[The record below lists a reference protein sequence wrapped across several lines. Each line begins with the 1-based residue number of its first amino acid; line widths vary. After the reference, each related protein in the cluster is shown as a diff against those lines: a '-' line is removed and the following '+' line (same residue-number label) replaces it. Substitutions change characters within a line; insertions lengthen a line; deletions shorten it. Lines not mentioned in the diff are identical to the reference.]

1 MNILEFAE
9 PVLICLALIFFLK
22 SGMSKRFPAMMD
34 LFGPAGWLRGGP
46 GDHPQPSPLVSI
58 ENTVQY
64 SVYFYTYW
72 SVYTLSAITIFF
84 VIQEI
89 FCHVTEPVP
98 GIRRFGLLAF
108 RWVAIISVIISVS
121 SAFPLKGVGA
131 GLMAIGFQV
140 MRCVSILQLCLL
152 AFLALFIHRLGRSFR
167 SMAFGIALGFGV
179 QAAMELILSVV
190 ATRSSILDVNINLV
204 LQVVDYRRF
213 GRLDD
218 LLPAARA
225 GSGTRSHDSARLFVA
240 DPLERDRQRSRPQ
253 HAACCRGSVGSV
265 LPSGCRE
272 GCGQGPDEEFHQ
284 PKLSSSNRK
293 SKSPERIGAFCFL
306 GGARATQAER
316 TSFLARS
323 HISLSVN
330 VVWISSIGMPPS
342 LIITTRK
349 PMIGL

>member
-1 MNILEFAE
+1 MQWTAVSMNILEFAE

-22 SGMSKRFPAMMD
+22 SGMSKRFPAMRTY
-34 LFGPAGWLRGGP
+34 LALRAGSAVVLEIILNLHRV
-46 GDHPQPSPLVSI
+46 VSI

-121 SAFPLKGVGA
+121 SAFPVKGVGA

-179 QAAMELILSVV
+179 QTAMELILSVV

-204 LQVVDYRRF
+204 LQVVVTGVLAGWMTYF
-213 GRLDD
+213 
-218 LLPAARA
+218 LLPEPEA
-225 GSGTRSHDSARLFVA
+225 
-240 DPLERDRQRSRPQ
+240 ERE
-253 HAACCRGSVGSV
+253 AMT
-265 LPSGCRE
+265 LPV
-272 GCGQGPDEEFHQ
+272 
-284 PKLSSSNRK
+284 SSSLIRWNEIA
-293 SKSPERIGAFCFL
+293 SALGHSTPHVAVGQSGAFFL
-306 GGARATQAER
+306 QDVEQ
-316 TSFLARS
+316 
-323 HISLSVN
+323 
-330 VVWISSIGMPPS
+330 VVDKILTKNSIGVS
-342 LIITTRK
+342 
-349 PMIGL
+349 